1 MGQWTPC
8 SSWLKDFQD
17 TGDSVCFSCFAL
29 LCFWDRVFLAS
40 SLWPSYLMV
49 PLGRIISLYLQKI
62 PFLTCSC
69 GLAQV
74 TFWHHRTDCVCL
86 LETFRRTELRI
97 PTPLGHRHRTIQ
109 VRRKKMFHPGVS
121 FHSLGSWTMEALPHC
136 KPRDSDIQGL
146 WDRNNNASVTPVLWQ
161 LGQKDGKFQ
170 ASLWYKVRPVF
181 CKKLI

>member
-1 MGQWTPC
+1 MGQWTLC
-8 SSWLKDFQD
+8 SSWLKDFPD
-17 TGDSVCFSCFAL
+17 TGESVCFSCFAL

-49 PLGRIISLYLQKI
+49 PLGRIISLHLQKI

-69 GLAQV
+69 GLVQV

-97 PTPLGHRHRTIQ
+97 PTPLGHRHRTIR

-121 FHSLGSWTMEALPHC
+121 FIHWVVEPRKHFPTASPETLTFRAFETGTTMLLWPQHSGSW
-136 KPRDSDIQGL
+136 
-146 WDRNNNASVTPVLWQ
+146 
-161 LGQKDGKFQ
+161 GKRMV
-170 ASLWYKVRPVF
+170 SS
-181 CKKLI
+181 KLAYGTK